1 MPKQNVLLGHRF
13 VLQLI
18 VWEAKPL
25 LGHILNPEKFLNSK
39 VLGR

>member
-1 MPKQNVLLGHRF
+1 MPKQNVLLGHIF

-25 LGHILNPEKFLNSK
+25 LGHILNPEKILKANC
-39 VLGR
+39 